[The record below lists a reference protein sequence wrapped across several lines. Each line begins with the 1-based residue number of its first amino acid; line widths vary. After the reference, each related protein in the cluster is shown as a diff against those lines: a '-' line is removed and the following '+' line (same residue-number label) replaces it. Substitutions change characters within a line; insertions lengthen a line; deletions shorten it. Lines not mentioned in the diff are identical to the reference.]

1 MSNHVIEEAKRC
13 LQCKNPRCTEGCP
26 VRTDIRGTI
35 ALFRE
40 SRLEE
45 AGEKLFENNP
55 LSLVC
60 SYVCPQESQCEGH
73 CVLGIKGNPVQFSI
87 IENYVSDYYL
97 GLLDKREINI
107 KKNGMKAAVIG
118 SGPAGITIAIILA
131 GKGYDITIFEGND
144 KIGGVLRYGIPEFR
158 LPKSVLDRLVIALK
172 RYGVKIRPNTR
183 IGMNLTVDDLFRDGY
198 KSIFIG
204 TGVWRPYRLSLPGE
218 SYGNVHYAIDYLH
231 NPDVY
236 ELGDRVIVV
245 GGGNTAIDVAR
256 TVVRHGCHDV
266 TLVFNRSEDKLSA
279 SRKEVEFA
287 KVDGVKFL
295 FCKDTKRF
303 TEDGIIIDDCAE
315 DENGVLHDIEG
326 SETLLPSDST
336 IVAVGQGP
344 FSVIVRSTSGIDVGN
359 RGLVEVDEDGR
370 TTREGVFA
378 SGDVVTGAKTVVEA
392 VKVSKRVAAAMDEYM
407 RGLK

>member
-344 FSVIVRSTSGIDVGN
+344 FSVIVRSTSGIDVGS

>member
-1 MSNHVIEEAKRC
+1 MGNHVIDEAKRC
-13 LQCKNPRCTEGCP
+13 LQCKNPRCVEGCP

-35 ALFRE
+35 ELFRE

-97 GLLDKREINI
+97 GLLDKREICVE
-107 KKNGMKAAVIG
+107 KNGMKAAVIG
-118 SGPAGITIAIILA
+118 SGPAGITIAVILA
-131 GKGYDITIFEGND
+131 RKGYDITIFEGND
-144 KIGGVLRYGIPEFR
+144 KIGGVMRYGIPEFR
-158 LPKSVLDRLVIALK
+158 LPKRALDKLVIALK
-172 RYGVKIRPNTR
+172 GYGVKIRPNTR

-236 ELGDRVIVV
+236 ELGDRVVVV

-266 TLVFNRSEDKLSA
+266 TLVFNRSEDKLTA
-279 SRKEVEFA
+279 GKKEVEFA
-287 KVDGVKFL
+287 KVDGVRFL
-295 FCKDTKRF
+295 FRKDTKRF
-303 TEDGIIIDDCAE
+303 TEDGIIVADCEEKE
-315 DENGVLHDIEG
+315 DGTVADVPG
-326 SETLLPSDST
+326 TETLLPSDST

-344 FSVIVRSTSGIDVGN
+344 FSVIVRSTSGIDVNN
-359 RGLVEVDEDGR
+359 RGLVAVDEDGR

-392 VKVSKRVAAAMDEYM
+392 VKVSKRVADAMDRYM
-407 RGLK
+407 RGV

>member
-303 TEDGIIIDDCAE
+303 AEDGIIIDDCAE

-344 FSVIVRSTSGIDVGN
+344 FSVIVRSTSGIDVGS

>member
-198 KSIFIG
+198 RSIFIG

-344 FSVIVRSTSGIDVGN
+344 FSVIVRSTSGIDVGS